1 MLCSE
6 LEWRGERERERE
18 REIHYLRMNYRF
30 EKIVLAYH
38 SVSITL
44 II

>member
-1 MLCSE
+1 MLCSQ
-6 LEWRGERERERE
+6 LDWRGERERE

-30 EKIVLAYH
+30 EKIVLSYH